1 MSQNDPARTTQLL
14 SLRHIEVFHAIYA
27 NGSASAAAVVLNVSQ
42 PSISKTLR
50 HAEDRLGFALF
61 HRVKGR
67 LSPTEK
73 AHILFSEIDEI
84 HEKLISLQRSARN
97 LGVRG
102 ETLKVSALPGFGLD
116 FLPRAVAC
124 FRAVEPHARF
134 ELGTLHSADILRRL
148 QSRDCD
154 IMIGCEAPMHPQ
166 LACQEIGSG
175 QIVVLHRPGALG
187 SAGAVMDRERL
198 RRHKLIGMS
207 AQSGPLARIFHQEV
221 ARRGIDLDGDLTV
234 DTMYIGAVL
243 ARLGAG
249 LAVSDDLSAPAL
261 LGEGL
266 ISTPFEPPID
276 YRIFAV
282 HLADAPLSRI
292 AVRFVKMLRTMLAAP
307 ESVV

>member
-1 MSQNDPARTTQLL
+1 MSQNDPARVTQLL
-14 SLRHIEVFHAIYA
+14 SLRHIEVFHAIYS
-27 NGSASAAAVVLNVSQ
+27 NGSASAAALVLNVSQ

-67 LSPTEK
+67 LSPTDK
-73 AHILFSEIDEI
+73 AHILFAEIDEI
-84 HEKLISLQRSARN
+84 YEKITSLQRSARN
-97 LGVRG
+97 LGASA
-102 ETLKVSALPGFGLD
+102 ETLKVSALPSFGLD
-116 FLPRAVAC
+116 FLPRAVAG

-175 QIVVLHRPGALG
+175 QIVVLHKPGALG
-187 SAGAVMDRERL
+187 DGRAVMDQENL
-198 RRHKLIGMS
+198 RRHQLIGMS
-207 AQSGPLARIFHQEV
+207 PDSGPLARIFHQEV
-221 ARRGIDLDGDLTV
+221 VRREINLDGGLTV

-243 ARLGAG
+243 ARFGTG
-249 LAVSDDLSAPAL
+249 LAVIDDLSAPAF

-266 ISTPFEPPID
+266 ASSPFEPPID
-276 YRIFAV
+276 YKIYAV

-292 AVRFVKMLRTMLAAP
+292 AVRFVKMLRAMLAA
-307 ESVV
+307 S